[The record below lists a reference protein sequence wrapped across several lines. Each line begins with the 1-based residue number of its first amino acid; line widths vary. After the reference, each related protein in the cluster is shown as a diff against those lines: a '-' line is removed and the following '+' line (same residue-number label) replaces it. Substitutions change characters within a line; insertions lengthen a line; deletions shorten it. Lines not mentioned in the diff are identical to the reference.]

1 MLRSAIRPSARSCP
15 VRSRKR
21 HWFRPAAAIVAL
33 GVLLA
38 AAPVAAL
45 AQEAEEA
52 DPYSIRNLFK
62 TATYQSLSAFDDFLF
77 GWLFGGGVAAGGVLF
92 AVSVTTEP
100 FIYYAHESA
109 WTALAPRTGEAEME
123 LIPYKT
129 ATFTMANMGRVFM
142 TGWALTGSP
151 AVAAGFVAF
160 NAFGDAAAYALND
173 VGWVYFS
180 PIPEPAP
187 SPGAAVRKPGG

>member
-1 MLRSAIRPSARSCP
+1 MRCRLGRRGRAIAVSAVLSFLIAMAPGTT
-15 VRSRKR
+15 
-21 HWFRPAAAIVAL
+21 VAQ
-33 GVLLA
+33 V
-38 AAPVAAL
+38 
-45 AQEAEEA
+45 AEES
-52 DPYSIRNLFK
+52 PYSVRNLLK

-77 GWLFGGGVAAGGVLF
+77 GVMFGGGVAAGGILF

-100 FIYYAHESA
+100 FIYYAHESV
-109 WTALAPRTGEAEME
+109 WTAYAPRTGDAELE

-129 ATFTMANMGRVFM
+129 ATFTMANMGRVFA

-160 NAFGDAAAYALND
+160 NAIGDAAAYALND

-180 PIPEPAP
+180 PVPETTP
-187 SPGAAVRKPGG
+187 SAMTEASSR